1 MYCVS
6 IIRVFMYEGKS
17 RFSSLTPFIVT
28 FLWGSAQRRNGKH
41 SLIVLLRR
49 PRHGRFCLAVT
60 SWRDPIP
67 RPKSNPWV
75 LTNQHSQTQNKI
87 RYSNWVVKGKTQRI
101 LISVMNSD
109 TCHFIRFL
117 MNQIKYYNTRRLDL
131 EAMNEACNCLLNY
144 ADFTSFSKVNTE
156 TKTKQWQTP
165 NTSFLFLYMYN
176 MWLSSSIHIQVRP
189 LRKEKFNGRIHGLLP
204 YVILPGYV
212 CCYWMMLPVCSKS
225 SSSKTQHADWTHF
238 HIELLFLCHCVLLC
252 MCTDYPKILLPLHSK
267 SRKT

>member
-1 MYCVS
+1 MFIFIRFGQKLLPIKRMTGRCICVS

-117 MNQIKYYNTRRLDL
+117 MNQIKY
-131 EAMNEACNCLLNY
+131 
-144 ADFTSFSKVNTE
+144 S
-156 TKTKQWQTP
+156 
-165 NTSFLFLYMYN
+165 
-176 MWLSSSIHIQVRP
+176 
-189 LRKEKFNGRIHGLLP
+189 LRKSLALKLRHVNAI
-204 YVILPGYV
+204 YNI
-212 CCYWMMLPVCSKS
+212 
-225 SSSKTQHADWTHF
+225 
-238 HIELLFLCHCVLLC
+238 FL
-252 MCTDYPKILLPLHSK
+252 
-267 SRKT
+267 